1 MNLIRYYN
9 QNRKKVWG
17 ILIIIASA
25 FLLLQLVN
33 YFYKIQMEEERQ
45 KGNQE
50 QVEIED
56 NISTAHTK
64 VTDNKSVV
72 SGEELSNNQL
82 KTQTTVIDEFVL
94 HCNNKELEEAYNM
107 LTNKCKEQMYKTLEI
122 FEQAYYNDVFNGEK
136 RICSVENWV
145 NNTYK
150 VRITEDMLETGKS
163 NNGYAKQ
170 DYITI
175 EEQDGE
181 YKLNINNYIGYKEI
195 NQTTKQDDIQME
207 VVSKNTY
214 MDYEEYTIKVTNLSK
229 KEILLDQRV
238 DAKSLYLED
247 TNGTKHSS
255 YAHELTEAK
264 LTIPAGQT
272 KKIKIKFYNQFVSTK
287 KIKYIVFSDIV
298 VRNDGKNEKTKFR
311 AEV

>member
-33 YFYKIQMEEERQ
+33 FFYKIKIEEEQQ

-50 QVEIED
+50 QVKIED
-56 NISTAHTK
+56 NISTNNMK
-64 VTDNKSVV
+64 ITDSKSVV
-72 SGEELSNNQL
+72 SGEEISNNQL
-82 KTQTTVIDEFVL
+82 KTQTTVIDEFIL
-94 HCNNKELEEAYNM
+94 YCNNKELEKAYNM
-107 LTNKCKEQMYKTLEI
+107 LTDKCKEQMYKTLEI
-122 FEQAYYNDVFNGEK
+122 FEQAYYNEIFKGEK

-150 VRITEDMLETGKS
+150 VRIAEDMLETGKS

-175 EEQDGE
+175 EEQEGE

-195 NQTTKQDDIQME
+195 NQTTKQDDMQIE

-214 MDYEEYTIKVTNLSK
+214 MDYEEYTIKVTNLTK
-229 KEILLDQRV
+229 KKVLLDQRV
-238 DAKSLYLED
+238 DVKSLYLED

-255 YAHELTEAK
+255 YTHELTEAK

-272 KKIKIKFYNQFVSTK
+272 KKVKIKFYNQYVSTK
-287 KIKYIVFSDIV
+287 KIKYMVFSDILV
-298 VRNDGKNEKTKFR
+298 YNDEGNEKTKFR